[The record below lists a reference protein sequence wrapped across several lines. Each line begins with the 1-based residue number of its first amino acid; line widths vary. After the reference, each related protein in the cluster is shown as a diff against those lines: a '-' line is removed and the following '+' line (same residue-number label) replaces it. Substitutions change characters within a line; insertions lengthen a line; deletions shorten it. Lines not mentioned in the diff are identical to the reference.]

1 MESSAINKQRWKLV
15 WGATPE
21 GLALYRICLGGLLIV
36 ELVLRFNYLHPFYSD
51 EGTLPRRLFMPN
63 VDDTYKIFCLHC
75 HFGEEWH
82 QRILLGVQVVIAVLF
97 TSGVATSLTA
107 LVSWYLYL
115 SLTLRNTWMNYILD
129 RYFHYLL
136 FLAIFLPLGDRYSIM
151 TAKTTSTTTTTATT
165 TTTTKVNNKPT
176 IVFYPATIAL
186 KVLVIWIYLDAGGGK
201 WMDPKG
207 GWTFGADPL
216 PALDTYARH
225 TLSAQILYS
234 FVGPFGLRVLT
245 PVVVYIELLAAPV
258 ALLGTYMG
266 NRFLVY
272 SGVLLICA
280 LHFGIALTLRNAA
293 LLSFIA
299 CTPWCIFLPL
309 GLPQEYFKTPAL
321 ATTKYP
327 SKFMG
332 LVSTVVISGLALG
345 TVWLATL
352 SQVCDQSVTKIWSTI
367 LHNRWNVFVGAEEY
381 VSWEIAP
388 GLLADGSVVDVWS
401 KTDEVSWQMPG
412 SGAPCT
418 STSRPG
424 RWRSFPYLAE
434 LEGEEADVLWRY
446 LCDEWD
452 RENQADLYPGRR
464 LVKYNFFMLQ
474 ADVLPEM
481 TFSAT
486 RKRHIV
492 SYDCTPETSSTEEKQ
507 NMEEISAQTGAV
519 DTETD
524 LESEL

>member
-1 MESSAINKQRWKLV
+1 MGSSEAPQRWKLV

-21 GLALYRICLGGLLIV
+21 GLALYRICLGGLLIL

-51 EGTLPRRLFMPN
+51 QGTLPRRLFMPD
-63 VDDTYKIFCLHC
+63 VDDTYRISCLHC
-75 HFGEEWH
+75 HFGEEW
-82 QRILLGVQVVIAVLF
+82 QQQILLWLQVGVAVLF
-97 TSGVATSLTA
+97 TAGVATSLTA

-136 FLAIFLPLGDRYSIM
+136 FAAIFLPLGDRYSIM
-151 TAKTTSTTTTTATT
+151 TGTPKKAE
-165 TTTTKVNNKPT
+165 KPT

-201 WMDPKG
+201 LMDPKR

-225 TLSAQILYS
+225 TWSAQILYAL
-234 FVGPFGLRVLT
+234 VGPFGLRVLT
-245 PVVVYIELLAAPV
+245 PVVVYVELLAAPV
-258 ALLGTYMG
+258 ALLGTYIG
-266 NRFLVY
+266 SRFLVY
-272 SGVLLICA
+272 SGVVLICA
-280 LHFGIALTLRNAA
+280 LHIGIALTLRNAA
-293 LLSFIA
+293 LLSFLA

-309 GLPQEYFKTPAL
+309 GLPKDCFKTPAL
-321 ATTKYP
+321 ATTHYP
-327 SKFMG
+327 SKSMG
-332 LVSTVVISGLALG
+332 LVSTVVIGALALG
-345 TVWLATL
+345 TIWLAML

-388 GLLADGSVVDVWS
+388 GLLVDGSVVDVWS
-401 KTDEVSWQMPG
+401 KKDEVSWQMPG

-424 RWRSFPYLAE
+424 RWRSFPYLAD
-434 LEGEEADVLWRY
+434 LKGEQAEVLWRY

-452 RENQADLYPGRR
+452 RENDAGLYPGRR

-486 RKRHIV
+486 RKRHII
-492 SYDCTPETSSTEEKQ
+492 SYNCIPETRSAEEEGRKEEPST
-507 NMEEISAQTGAV
+507 QTEAAENGRSV
-519 DTETD
+519 H
-524 LESEL
+524 SEL